1 MCNVL
6 DLAIRRVSVRS
17 FSNTPID
24 LKDVLYALDTAR
36 NAPSGANKQPW
47 RFIIIA
53 SSDLKKKI
61 RMFCEEAEKE
71 FHSQVPEWMRLWLRE
86 KGITWKKKFLTEAPI
101 LIMVFGKT
109 KEPYWVQSVWLA
121 IGYLLLA
128 LEEKGLASLTYTPP
142 KVKWANK
149 LLNVPGGIY
158 ASGNNTRRQ
167 IREQGKD

>member
-1 MCNVL
+1 
-6 DLAIRRVSVRS
+6 
-17 FSNTPID
+17 
-24 LKDVLYALDTAR
+24 
-36 NAPSGANKQPW
+36 
-47 RFIIIA
+47 
-53 SSDLKKKI
+53 
-61 RMFCEEAEKE
+61 
-71 FHSQVPEWMRLWLRE
+71 
-86 KGITWKKKFLTEAPI
+86 
-101 LIMVFGKT
+101 MVFRKT

-158 ASGNNTRRQ
+158 ASGNNTCRQ